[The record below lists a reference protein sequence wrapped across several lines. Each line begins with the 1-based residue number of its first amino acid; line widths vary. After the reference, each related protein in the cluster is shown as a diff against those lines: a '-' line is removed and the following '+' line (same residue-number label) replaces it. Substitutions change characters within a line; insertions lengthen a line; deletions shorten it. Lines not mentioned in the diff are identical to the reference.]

1 MFILSFTVVALI
13 IALVLLNSVN
23 SYTSN
28 SNISITA
35 INNNNYDKINDNI
48 QNKLTIR

>member
-35 INNNNYDKINDNI
+35 INNNNNDKTNDNI
-48 QNKLTIR
+48 LNKLTIR